1 MDRSDRR
8 MCQDTSGS
16 TRQGALLRVWLALFL
31 LLALLLTACSPS
43 GSTEP
48 TDYLVSSGKHRI
60 SYLTD
65 DHPDVKQV
73 THLVAQFLTIDQ
85 TQDYKTPDYAR
96 LWGLVDQRFIDDRRN
111 QGVEKLK
118 KNAIKMCIRDRMH
131 SHSVDTHQLG
141 LRVNFQ
147 CFTPCLEALGPAFC
161 LCVRAA
167 LGNKRCV

>member
-73 THLVAQFLTIDQ
+73 THLVAQFLTIDH

-96 LWGLVDQRFIDDRRN
+96 LWGLV
-111 QGVEKLK
+111 GCH
-118 KNAIKMCIRDRMH
+118 KNRETCSISNTC
-131 SHSVDTHQLG
+131 
-141 LRVNFQ
+141 
-147 CFTPCLEALGPAFC
+147 
-161 LCVRAA
+161 
-167 LGNKRCV
+167 